1 VNQHGLTNVSRI
13 MFSISFGV
21 ENIEIREELIG
32 FRHAKSIRGERI
44 ADIIVQFL
52 NEVHLDIRNVRA
64 QCYDGAANMAGKYN
78 VSRIMFSISIGVQ
91 SLPERSDYQLIRPKM
106 LSIVLRSN
114 RS

>member
-1 VNQHGLTNVSRI
+1 MFLTHNSLLLCT
-13 MFSISFGV
+13 SAKLSWWAHKTN

-64 QCYDGAANMAGKYN
+64 QCYDGLTTVHQCQVKLVGFTMN
-78 VSRIMFSISIGVQ
+78 
-91 SLPERSDYQLIRPKM
+91 IRC
-106 LSIVLRSN
+106 LRG
-114 RS
+114 